1 VNWQGLYPGTAL
13 LTDSPTARQWAT
25 AIGIDF
31 HEVRIQTN
39 AHDLTLI
46 FSDLQVQER
55 PAGSQQPDH
64 KFPIQ

>member
-1 VNWQGLYPGTAL
+1 MNWQVLYPGAAL
-13 LTDSPTARQWAT
+13 ITDSPAARQWAT

-64 KFPIQ
+64 KFPIE